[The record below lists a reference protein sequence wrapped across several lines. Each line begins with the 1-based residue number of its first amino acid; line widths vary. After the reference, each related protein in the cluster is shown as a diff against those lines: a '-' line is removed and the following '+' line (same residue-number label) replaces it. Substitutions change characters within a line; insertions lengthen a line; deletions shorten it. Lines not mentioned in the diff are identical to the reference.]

1 MASSLRSPAIPDSA
15 RSPAA
20 GAAIAALDELVA
32 EADRPAVDAQV
43 ALLVAAPG
51 PALLTWGADAICLA
65 YNRHYRSVA
74 GLKTSTLGRPLFKAQ
89 PELERSWRQ
98 KMELACSGT
107 AATLDGSA
115 FAGGSEGVGGDQL
128 VGWLLPVA
136 GGTSGTSGTSGAGG
150 RGVLGLFVDASAMIE
165 PTRRLVGAVAHDL
178 REPLVGV
185 QVVSERLARLP
196 KPTRERCVED
206 MERVLELSKHMDRL
220 IDEMGAFARRSTAGG
235 ARLSPRLGDLGIIVR
250 DACAR
255 IERDTVINLRG
266 DQPGPNPP
274 PKLRPIRVSANEVYG
289 LWDGE
294 AITRILTSL
303 VASARQNGDEVFVEL
318 QAAREGAVLTV
329 KDDGAGP
336 RSEDAEQ
343 LFEPWKRGVAPGSER
358 RRRGIGLGL
367 YLARELVQA
376 HGGKIAPERGT
387 GGGFVMRVTLPI
399 STGAP
404 PSGGPPG
411 SGFAR
416 TLKSSG

>member
-1 MASSLRSPAIPDSA
+1 MASSLRSPPIPEST
-15 RSPAA
+15 RSTVVV
-20 GAAIAALDELVA
+20 AALDELVA
-32 EADRPAVDAQV
+32 EADRPTVDAQV
-43 ALLVAAPG
+43 AILVAAPG
-51 PALLTWGADAICLA
+51 PAILIWGPEAMCLS
-65 YNRHYRSVA
+65 YNRHYRTVA
-74 GLKTSTLGRPLFKAQ
+74 GLKTSSLGRPLFKAQ
-89 PELERSWRQ
+89 PELERSW
-98 KMELACSGT
+98 KHKLELAAVGT

-115 FAGGSEGVGGDQL
+115 FVGGTEGVGGDQL

-136 GGTSGTSGTSGAGG
+136 GPAGG
-150 RGVLGLFVDASAMIE
+150 RGVLGLFMDASAMIE

-206 MERVLELSKHMDRL
+206 MERVLELAKQMDRL

-235 ARLSPRLGDLGIIVR
+235 ARLSPRLGDLVAIVR

-255 IERDTVINLRG
+255 IEQDAATNLRG
-266 DQPGPNPP
+266 DPPGASPP
-274 PKLRPIRVSANEVYG
+274 PGKPRPIRVSAGEVYG
-289 LWDGE
+289 LWDVE

-303 VASARQNGDEVFVEL
+303 VASARLNGEVFVEL
-318 QAAREGAVLTV
+318 QAAREGAVLSV
-329 KDDGAGP
+329 RDDGPGP
-336 RSEDAEQ
+336 RGDEADQ

-358 RRRGIGLGL
+358 RRRGVGLGL

-376 HGGKIAPERGT
+376 HGGKIAAERAA

-399 STGAP
+399 SNGAP
-404 PSGGPPG
+404 ASGPPG
-411 SGFAR
+411 SSTR